1 MQPSIRCSAPP
12 TRPSSPRATSSTQ
25 SRSWTNAS
33 CSEAACAAMSVS
45 ASPRMVRWAA
55 RTRRSFTARTIT
67 QISAMTATPAAASA
81 TIPCVELRSST
92 GGRVLARSAGEDD
105 REVGLVVVRDLL
117 ARHRLHTHL
126 DRDVLA
132 GRRLRGQRDAHG
144 LLLAGGD
151 LRDRLLELDRVAAR
165 PRRDGH
171 AHVRLRTVALVHDL
185 NVERDV
191 VRELDGGRPTGRES
205 YAAER
210 DRPQPVA
217 VQAWRGA
224 AVGPADAR

>member
-1 MQPSIRCSAPP
+1 MQPSILRSAPP

-33 CSEAACAAMSVS
+33 WRDAACAARSVS
-45 ASPRMVRWAA
+45 APPRMVRCAA

-67 QISAMTATPAAASA
+67 QISAIAATPAAASA

-92 GGRVLARSAGEDD
+92 GGRVQTRSAGEDD
-105 REVGLVVVRDLL
+105 RELALVVVRDLL
-117 ARHRLHTHL
+117 ARHRLDVHR

-132 GRRLRGQRDAHG
+132 GRRLGGQRDAGG
-144 LLLAGGD
+144 LQLAGGD

-165 PRRDGH
+165 ANRDGH
-171 AHVRLRTVALVHDL
+171 AHVGLGAVALVHDL

-191 VRELDGGRPTGRES
+191 VRKLDGGRASG
-205 YAAER
+205 
-210 DRPQPVA
+210 
-217 VQAWRGA
+217 
-224 AVGPADAR
+224 